1 MTDLRRHLHDLE
13 QVSGGLA
20 EGFQAFVGKLAG
32 VAGTFALILHV
43 VADPAKCHEEIG
55 VRTVEDVSRL
65 MTGFIVPH
73 AMEFYRTAESSG
85 SHGDRLR
92 KLASWILTSGQTRFV
107 ISDLTSNVADFRGLT
122 PFEVAERVSPLE
134 AGGWLKPNIRG
145 GLARSWTVDPN
156 RFHPL
161 CRPREDRGSAQVG
174 TGKSDESATPVENG
188 LTLILQDFFERI
200 LIILIRVRESEVN
213 LLF

>member
-1 MTDLRRHLHDLE
+1 
-13 QVSGGLA
+13 
-20 EGFQAFVGKLAG
+20 
-32 VAGTFALILHV
+32 
-43 VADPAKCHEEIG
+43 
-55 VRTVEDVSRL
+55 
-65 MTGFIVPH
+65 
-73 AMEFYRTAESSG
+73 MEFYRTAESSG

-156 RFHPL
+156 VFTRFADRVKIEEARKSEL
-161 CRPREDRGSAQVG
+161 AKAMKAPRQSKMA
-174 TGKSDESATPVENG
+174 
-188 LTLILQDFFERI
+188 
-200 LIILIRVRESEVN
+200 
-213 LLF
+213 